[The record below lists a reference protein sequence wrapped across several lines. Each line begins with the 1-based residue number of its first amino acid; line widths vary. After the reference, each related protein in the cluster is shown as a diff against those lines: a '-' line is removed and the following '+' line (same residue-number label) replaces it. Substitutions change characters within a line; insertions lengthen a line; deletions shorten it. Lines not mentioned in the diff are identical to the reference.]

1 MKNYRVYISLLVLLS
16 IAIVTSCKKESVPP
30 NFHYTYFDLTPGRYI
45 DYDVMEIDHDI
56 NAAIEHDTSR
66 YQLRTL
72 IGDTVIDNEGRI
84 ARKFIRFKRPNSSS
98 GWEQTDLWTAII
110 TDNRAELVEENQRI
124 IKLVFAPTITK
135 EWNINAFNMYPETNV
150 YYDLIHDPKTLGALT
165 FDSTL
170 VVEIADV
177 ADNLIKRERKFEVYA
192 KGVGLVRRYYKDI
205 NIMNFDTLNVTG
217 GTESFYTCIGF
228 GVQ

>member
-1 MKNYRVYISLLVLLS
+1 
-16 IAIVTSCKKESVPP
+16 
-30 NFHYTYFDLTPGRYI
+30 
-45 DYDVMEIDHDI
+45 MEIYHDI
-56 NAAIEHDTSR
+56 NLAIKHDTNR

-98 GWEQTDLWTAII
+98 DWTQTDLWTTII
-110 TDNRAELVEENQRI
+110 TNNRAELVEENQRV
-124 IKLVFAPTITK
+124 IKLVFAPTISK
-135 EWNINAFNMYPETNV
+135 EWNINAFNIYPETNA
-150 YYDLIHDPKTLGALT
+150 YYSNIHDSKTVGALT

-177 ADNLIKRERKFEVYA
+177 GENLIKRVRKFEVYA

-205 NIMNFDTLNVTG
+205 SIMNFDTLNVTG

>member
-1 MKNYRVYISLLVLLS
+1 MRNYRIFICLLVLLS
-16 IAIVTSCKKESVPP
+16 LAVPACKKQSPPP
-30 NFHYTYFDLTPGRYI
+30 NFHYAYFDLTPGRYI
-45 DYDVMEIDHDI
+45 DYDVMEIEHDI
-56 NAAIEHDTSR
+56 NAATQHDTNR

-98 GWEQTDLWTAII
+98 SWVQTDLWTAII
-110 TDNRAELVEENQRI
+110 ASNRAELVEENQRI
-124 IKLVFAPTITK
+124 IKLVFAPTISK
-135 EWNINAFNMYPETNV
+135 EWNINAFNMYPEKNA
-150 YYDLIHDPKTLGALT
+150 YYDAIHDSKTIGLLT

-177 ADNLIKRERKFEVYA
+177 GDNLIKRERIFEVYA
-192 KGVGLVRRYYKDI
+192 KGVGLVRKYYKDI
-205 NIMNFDTLNVTG
+205 SIMSFDTLNVTG
-217 GTESFYTCIGF
+217 GSESFYTCIGF